1 MKKENKS
8 ALSIMLL
15 ASLILASCGEA
26 AAGSADTTAT
36 AGDTTTAAPETEA
49 EIISND
55 LPDKDYG
62 GFEFRI
68 LTTDEMNSVRWSF
81 EIDAEAQNGEVL
93 NDAVFNR
100 NQAVEEAYNVKITQ
114 MPTAKSSFLTTFTA
128 SVMAGDDAYDVLVHT
143 AQEVMKNGYLYG
155 LPVEDLPYV
164 DTSRD
169 WWDTVIMEQ
178 AALGGVNYGL
188 SGDINLVDDYA
199 TWAIFFNKA
208 LAEENKVEDLY
219 KLVYDGKWTQD
230 ALRRICSDITRDLN
244 GDSTLDY
251 QDMWGMVAS
260 GNSAGSMLW
269 SAGGM
274 LGTLGKDGALT
285 LSVDSARNVEALT
298 KIFDVFSSGQ
308 VLITDRD
315 IPTSV
320 EGMTNWNYSYKIFS
334 EGRTLFFGGCLSS
347 LDYFRDMED
356 EFGYLPNPKFD
367 ENQKDYISTAQ
378 EWCATMF
385 LVPKTAPDPECTSI
399 ILEAMA
405 SAAQHYIT
413 PAFYDVQLARK
424 YSRDDESEAILDILF
439 ENRVLDLVYTFNF
452 GSARNIATALKAESN
467 TIASTLASLK
477 EAAQSAYESTYAG
490 VLAAKE

>member
-8 ALSIMLL
+8 VLSLMLL

-26 AAGSADTTAT
+26 AAGSADTTA
-36 AGDTTTAAPETEA
+36 AGDTTTAAPETKA

-55 LPDKDYG
+55 LPEKDYG
-62 GFEFRI
+62 GFEFRM
-68 LTTDEMNSVRWSF
+68 LTNDEVGNIRYSF
-81 EIDAEAQNGEVL
+81 ELDSEAENGEVL
-93 NDAVFNR
+93 NDAVFRR
-100 NQAVEEAYNVKITQ
+100 NQAVEEAYNITITQ
-114 MPTAKSSFLTTFTA
+114 MPTNKNTFLSQFTA
-128 SVMAGDDAYDVLVHT
+128 SVMAGDDSYDVLVHT
-143 AQEVMKNGYLYG
+143 AEAIMKNGYLYG
-155 LPVEDLPYV
+155 LSVDDLPYV

-178 AALGGVNYGL
+178 AAIGGVNYGL

-230 ALRRICSDITRDLN
+230 VLRRICSDITRDIN

-285 LSVDSARNVEALT
+285 LSVDSGRNVDALT

-315 IPTSV
+315 IPN
-320 EGMTNWNYSYKIFS
+320 GIDGLTNWNYSYKIFS

-385 LVPKTAPDPECTSI
+385 LVPKTAPDPERTSI

-405 SAAQHYIT
+405 SVAQHYIT
-413 PAFYDVQLARK
+413 PAFYDVQLTRK

-452 GSARNIATALKAESN
+452 GSARNIATAL
-467 TIASTLASLK
+467 
-477 EAAQSAYESTYAG
+477 
-490 VLAAKE
+490 